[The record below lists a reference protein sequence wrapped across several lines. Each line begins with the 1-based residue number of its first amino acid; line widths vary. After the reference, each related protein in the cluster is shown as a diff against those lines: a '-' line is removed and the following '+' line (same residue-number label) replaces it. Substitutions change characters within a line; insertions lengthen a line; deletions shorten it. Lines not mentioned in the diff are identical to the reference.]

1 MLRLPL
7 VLTMALVSNLY
18 VTCSFFFLESS
29 FSKFENN
36 FSIVNREQGKTAT
49 SRIVGGSHAAI
60 VTPLANCRY
69 AVNSSILA

>member
-1 MLRLPL
+1 MWLPL

-18 VTCSFFFLESS
+18 VTCSFFLESS
-29 FSKFENN
+29 FSKFENK

-49 SRIVGGSHAAI
+49 SRIVGGSHAVI